1 MKGHLSKSKQ
11 LQIEFIRWVV
21 ICVAVNIIALRITA
35 FFNLPIYLDTIG
47 TISMAFV
54 WGQLP
59 AIVVAVLT
67 YLIYG
72 FFIPDSMCYAMI
84 GVFVAIRATVYIGK
98 ENITIKKL
106 LCFILDSAFMSGV
119 LGALFQWLLLE
130 KPQLNY
136 INDTAR
142 LMGGSSEKNFVIAMI
157 ILVITLNVIDKSIS
171 VLAAYGLYRLVPQD
185 LRMIMWNSRWKQ
197 TPLSNKE
204 RKEIVQNSKKGN
216 TSIMV
221 KVVVVLMLVTIFT
234 SVILGVVSSRVNFD
248 EAKER
253 GRNMSADVAKLV
265 ATSIEQRYLEA
276 FAQKNV
282 KVNEYR
288 DVKYLQYNEML
299 MSLKESIP
307 LIERLYVF
315 DIKDDSIYMI
325 FDTDEDFQKSGILG
339 EKTDD
344 ANFLMDSMNVLYDGP
359 ESGSRESIGKY
370 GYLIT
375 SYEQIHATEDKA
387 FYVGAEVSL
396 KDYNMFLKKYVIK
409 ITLTFS
415 GFCALIL
422 SCGFMMAAHNLV
434 YPIGAL
440 EMRIDEFMESI
451 EDQDELDESVRKLE
465 RLDIRTN
472 DELERLYNSI
482 CKMANTTAEQMRN
495 VLTLAQS
502 NEKMQ
507 AGLVAT
513 MADIVESQN
522 IDSKAHIQKTTA
534 YVRIILEGLKRKGY
548 YPEKLTLKYMKD
560 VEMSTPLYDI
570 GKIKIPESILN
581 KPDALTDE
589 EFEIM
594 KTHTIEGKKILDN
607 TISSMKG
614 ENYLKEA
621 RNMAAYHHEHW
632 DGTGYPEGLHGEVI
646 PLSARIMAIA
656 DVFDAVTSLRVYK
669 SASNYQDALDVIL
682 DGSGTRFDPKCV
694 EAFADS
700 FSEVKNILR
709 KYS

>member
-21 ICVAVNIIALRITA
+21 ICVTVNIIALRITA

-59 AIVVAVLT
+59 AILVAVLT

-106 LCFILDSAFMSGV
+106 LCFILDSAFISGV

-253 GRNMSADVAKLV
+253 G
-265 ATSIEQRYLEA
+265 IGG
-276 FAQKNV
+276 
-282 KVNEYR
+282 
-288 DVKYLQYNEML
+288 
-299 MSLKESIP
+299 
-307 LIERLYVF
+307 RLLA
-315 DIKDDSIYMI
+315 YM
-325 FDTDEDFQKSGILG
+325 
-339 EKTDD
+339 
-344 ANFLMDSMNVLYDGP
+344 Y
-359 ESGSRESIGKY
+359 
-370 GYLIT
+370 
-375 SYEQIHATEDKA
+375 
-387 FYVGAEVSL
+387 
-396 KDYNMFLKKYVIK
+396 
-409 ITLTFS
+409 
-415 GFCALIL
+415 
-422 SCGFMMAAHNLV
+422 
-434 YPIGAL
+434 
-440 EMRIDEFMESI
+440 
-451 EDQDELDESVRKLE
+451 
-465 RLDIRTN
+465 
-472 DELERLYNSI
+472 
-482 CKMANTTAEQMRN
+482 
-495 VLTLAQS
+495 
-502 NEKMQ
+502 
-507 AGLVAT
+507 
-513 MADIVESQN
+513 
-522 IDSKAHIQKTTA
+522 
-534 YVRIILEGLKRKGY
+534 
-548 YPEKLTLKYMKD
+548 
-560 VEMSTPLYDI
+560 
-570 GKIKIPESILN
+570 
-581 KPDALTDE
+581 
-589 EFEIM
+589 
-594 KTHTIEGKKILDN
+594 
-607 TISSMKG
+607 
-614 ENYLKEA
+614 
-621 RNMAAYHHEHW
+621 
-632 DGTGYPEGLHGEVI
+632 
-646 PLSARIMAIA
+646 
-656 DVFDAVTSLRVYK
+656 
-669 SASNYQDALDVIL
+669 
-682 DGSGTRFDPKCV
+682 
-694 EAFADS
+694 
-700 FSEVKNILR
+700 
-709 KYS
+709 